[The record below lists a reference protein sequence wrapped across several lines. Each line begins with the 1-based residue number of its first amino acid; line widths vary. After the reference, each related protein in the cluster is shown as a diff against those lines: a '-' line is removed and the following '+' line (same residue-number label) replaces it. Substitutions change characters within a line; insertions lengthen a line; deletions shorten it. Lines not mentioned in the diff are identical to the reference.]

1 MIIDDDLISKLENLS
16 KIKLETDEKEN
27 LKIELEGMIHMFD
40 KIGTLDTDNEEP
52 LLHLTNAKNIFRND
66 EVKQII
72 SREEALKNAPN
83 RQKNF
88 FTIPKIID

>member
-16 KIKLETDEKEN
+16 KIKLETEEKEN
-27 LKIELEGMIHMFD
+27 LKIELKGMIQMFD

-52 LLHLTNAKNIFRND
+52 LLHLTNAKNIFRKD
-66 EVKQII
+66 EVKQTI

-83 RQKNF
+83 SQNNF